1 MDGIAIAKEIIETY
15 EDIDISR
22 IIENQVFF
30 HYNGNEYVLILFN
43 DEERTRLPIILA
55 KKDIALTY
63 PHFMYREHSLGQEE
77 QNKYVVICLREA
89 DTVVSYLMSYEEKII
104 DTIERFRHLL
114 SLTPLEIEKEFQK
127 EFLFYWNSAA
137 TQSEIELYLNNENQF
152 SVLNAYSSSGAKM
165 RAVVN
170 GMKLNDKD
178 RERDGKKVWNFQHDT
193 PFYFIPIIDNRRIIP
208 PTPYSPWSEKNI
220 IQIIHGREFSCISH
234 DTFEQIKHEQVRAN
248 KAGLVFQMHVDGND
262 YAFCCMVTFKNGTM
276 TSLFEKLT
284 HSITT
289 IEIVHSK
296 RADFAH
302 LCRSIGNDASIA
314 DQRVLLI
321 GCGSLG
327 SYLAEDLVK
336 VGFRSLDIYDN
347 ETLSNENILRHRL
360 DGFWIGHLKTSAM
373 KAELEMIHPEVCIN
387 AFNVRMDENQLARVA
402 DDFDLVIFTVGSS
415 DVQLSLNR
423 LLFEK
428 HFAKPV
434 IFTWLEA
441 GGVYSHILYV
451 KYRDK
456 GCFECLYTDTNGELV
471 NIKVNHV
478 SEDDTEQFIIR
489 NGCGAT
495 RVAYGTEILLR
506 TTSAV
511 LNLIQKIN
519 KGEIISSSLINIDS
533 TSITN
538 VGNTFAE
545 RKCACCGDSE
555 D

>member
-1 MDGIAIAKEIIETY
+1 MAG
-15 EDIDISR
+15 
-22 IIENQVFF
+22 
-30 HYNGNEYVLILFN
+30 L
-43 DEERTRLPIILA
+43 
-55 KKDIALTY
+55 
-63 PHFMYREHSLGQEE
+63 
-77 QNKYVVICLREA
+77 
-89 DTVVSYLMSYEEKII
+89 
-104 DTIERFRHLL
+104 HLL
-114 SLTPLEIEKEFQK
+114 SWMELSVNLIDMTSLPDDLRGPSNYKIHA
-127 EFLFYWNSAA
+127 EFLLPYIPC
-137 TQSEIELYLNNENQF
+137 Q
-152 SVLNAYSSSGAKM
+152 
-165 RAVVN
+165 
-170 GMKLNDKD
+170 
-178 RERDGKKVWNFQHDT
+178 WNFQHNT
-193 PFYFIPIIDNRRIIP
+193 PFYYIPIIDNRRIIP

-248 KAGLVFQMHVDGND
+248 KVGLVFQMHVDGND

-276 TSLFEKLT
+276 TSLLEKLT

-289 IEIVHSK
+289 IEIVQSK

-360 DGFWIGHLKTSAM
+360 DGFWIGHFKTSAM

-387 AFNVRMDENQLARVA
+387 AFNVRMDESQLARVA

-423 LLFEK
+423 LFVKK

-441 GGVYSHILYV
+441 GGVYSH
-451 KYRDK
+451 KYMVPETIGYDIVDSSK
-456 GCFECLYTDTNGELV
+456 
-471 NIKVNHV
+471 
-478 SEDDTEQFIIR
+478 Q
-489 NGCGAT
+489 
-495 RVAYGTEILLR
+495 
-506 TTSAV
+506 
-511 LNLIQKIN
+511 LNQYADQ
-519 KGEIISSSLINIDS
+519 IISDIAAIEKAANISSIKICVAASSAFIFGLGTKFSKTQDKDIIIYHFQNSAYPWGINV
-533 TSITN
+533 T
-538 VGNTFAE
+538 
-545 RKCACCGDSE
+545 RKCPAIVGIKAE
-555 D
+555 L